1 MGASANLTEG
11 AVPDRER
18 VSFDA
23 LVEIDA
29 RLDNMLFVGFPAVRE
44 EARDEVIDGETE
56 DERASGGRER
66 CAIEITRSVVGFSG
80 HTIRAALSAL
90 LQDRGMT
97 LPSSELRLLSS
108 PCLSSCAQSRRWI
121 HLD

>member
-18 VSFDA
+18 VNFDA
-23 LVEIDA
+23 LVEIDV
-29 RLDNMLFVGFPAVRE
+29 RLDNMLFAGFPAVRE
-44 EARDEVIDGETE
+44 EARDDAMDGEME
-56 DERASGGRER
+56 EERASGAW
-66 CAIEITRSVVGFSG
+66 AICPMESTRSTVGFSE
-80 HTIRAALSAL
+80 HPCRAALSAL

-97 LPSSELRLLSS
+97 LPSNELRVLS
-108 PCLSSCAQSRRWI
+108 PCLSSRAQSRRWI